1 MSSCKGVETPLPTSL
16 KLKQPDSTLTV
27 STETQS
33 FPFANILGGIRYLVT
48 CTRPDICFAT
58 NLLSRYMKA
67 PSLQHI
73 QHLKRLMRYLQH
85 TKDYG
90 ICFYATH
97 PLPTPFLFGY
107 SDADWGG
114 DQETLQSTSGFVYL
128 LARGSISWQ
137 SKKQDRVTLSSTEA
151 EYVAMTLALKEGIWL
166 KHLLMET
173 TLFANQPLRLLCD
186 NMSAIML
193 ARNLKHSEKTKHIA
207 MKLQFI
213 RELIQE
219 GTIELTHVRS
229 DQQLADFLTKSIPKA
244 KHLESYQQ
252 LGICVWKYEK
262 SEGHDNWGLLA
273 SEKARKYGIATRFPE
288 VVEFKEKPIVL
299 QMISD
304 PNDEKPDNWDER
316 AKIPDPEAVKPED
329 WDEDAPYD
337 IEDMD
342 ATKPEGWLDDEPDE
356 IDDVDAVKPEDWD
369 DDEDGEWEAPKI
381 PNPKCV
387 DGPRCGEWTRPNKKN
402 PAFKGKWYAPMIDNP
417 AYKGIWKAQ
426 EIPNLDYFYLEKPNL
441 EPISAV
447 AIEIWTMQDGILFDN
462 MLITSNVDVAAEYRE
477 KEWKIKYEA
486 EKAQQKKE
494 EAVEAAKESLFVRVT
509 WFSSLCTTS
518 LPMLASQ
525 KDKLVELIE
534 RGEENPLAVLGIS
547 RSVTCVVLTIIFR
560 FLFMGKKSKTLKKA
574 SLGKAKKEDITPHDD
589 DVKSCEKPKDKEKG
603 KEIVNE
609 EIAVAEEVFA
619 TRHRRPRR
627 RET

>member
-1 MSSCKGVETPLPTSL
+1 
-16 KLKQPDSTLTV
+16 
-27 STETQS
+27 
-33 FPFANILGGIRYLVT
+33 
-48 CTRPDICFAT
+48 
-58 NLLSRYMKA
+58 
-67 PSLQHI
+67 
-73 QHLKRLMRYLQH
+73 
-85 TKDYG
+85 
-90 ICFYATH
+90 
-97 PLPTPFLFGY
+97 
-107 SDADWGG
+107 
-114 DQETLQSTSGFVYL
+114 
-128 LARGSISWQ
+128 
-137 SKKQDRVTLSSTEA
+137 
-151 EYVAMTLALKEGIWL
+151 
-166 KHLLMET
+166 
-173 TLFANQPLRLLCD
+173 
-186 NMSAIML
+186 
-193 ARNLKHSEKTKHIA
+193 
-207 MKLQFI
+207 
-213 RELIQE
+213 
-219 GTIELTHVRS
+219 
-229 DQQLADFLTKSIPKA
+229 
-244 KHLESYQQ
+244 
-252 LGICVWKYEK
+252 
-262 SEGHDNWGLLA
+262 
-273 SEKARKYGIATRFPE
+273 
-288 VVEFKEKPIVL
+288 
-299 QMISD
+299 
-304 PNDEKPDNWDER
+304 
-316 AKIPDPEAVKPED
+316 
-329 WDEDAPYD
+329 
-337 IEDMD
+337 MD

-441 EPISAV
+441 EPISVV

-494 EAVEAAKESLFVRVT
+494 EAVEAAKESLFVRVQDMV
-509 WFSSLCTTS
+509 FKPLYHLAE

-589 DVKSCEKPKDKEKG
+589 DVKSYEKPKDKEKG